1 MGKNTL
7 INRMNNFQ
15 TPIWCCKYMKSLIP
29 KGVTTVL
36 EPTAGEGNLVNIL
49 KDNYEVISPKDFWK
63 LKVEE
68 KFDCIVMNPPFTP
81 MSLGYKILYQCMKM
95 SDNIIALMPWLVL
108 INSEKRTKDIFSYGL
123 KSVTHLPRNTFPGA
137 RVQTCILQMKRLY
150 KNDTIFKHIKTKEK
164 CRTIDYWLRNTPLS
178 H

>member
-1 MGKNTL
+1 MN
-7 INRMNNFQ
+7 NNFQ
-15 TPIWCCKYMKSLIP
+15 TPVWCCKYMRYLIP
-29 KGVTTVL
+29 KQVTTVL

-49 KDNYEVISPKDFWK
+49 KNHYEVTSPKDFWK
-63 LKVEE
+63 LKVTE

-81 MSLGYKILYQCMKM
+81 MELGYKILNQCMKM

-123 KSVTHLPRNTFPGA
+123 KSVTHLPRSTFSGA

-150 KNDTIFKHIKTKEK
+150 KNDTIFRHIKTKEK
-164 CRTIDYWLRNTPLS
+164 CRTVDYCL
-178 H
+178 